1 MYEYKYPHPAVTAD
15 TVVFALED
23 NDTYVLLVKR
33 LNNPFKGYWA
43 LPGGFMN
50 IDESASDAA
59 KRELKEETGLSVDAV
74 FQIGAYSA
82 VDRDPRERVVSV
94 AYYAE
99 VDCRQPVK
107 GGDDA
112 GKAEWFD
119 LEKLPPLA
127 FDHSQI
133 LKDALEKRRISSM
146 L

>member
-15 TVVFALED
+15 TVVFALEGD
-23 NDTYVLLVKR
+23 KTYVLLVKR
-33 LNNPFKGYWA
+33 LNDPYKGCWA
-43 LPGGFMN
+43 FPGGFMN
-50 IDESASDAA
+50 IDEDTSDTA
-59 KRELKEETGLSVDAV
+59 KRELKEETGLTVDAV
-74 FQIGAYSA
+74 FQIGAYTA
-82 VDRDPRERVVSV
+82 VDRDPRERVISV

-112 GKAEWFD
+112 GRAEWFELD
-119 LEKLPPLA
+119 KLPTLA

-133 LKDALEKRRISSM
+133 LADALAKRRISSM